1 MAKSSS
7 IKALV
12 SGEQVA
18 GSRLSSRLLDELM
31 AEGLLLVVTH
41 GSRKSYRARDAETLK
56 RYLVDKDESYRLL
69 DVGCSDSRAA
79 LAADTGNS
87 KLLMVRSCPGFPV
100 NSYESIACSLRGREF
115 VVSPMEGSF
124 VFIDDWQHFVIPE
137 DVVVVGIEN
146 MENFR
151 MIRQQK
157 ALFERELQMAS
168 VQQQIS
174 SSQQQIANSQHL
186 RLLFVSRYPQSTDL
200 RRWLQTI
207 PNRYVH
213 FGDFDLAGIHIFLT
227 EFHPYLGH
235 RASFFIPSDIE
246 QRLSRGSSERYN
258 AQYGK
263 YHRLHCLYKKLQ
275 SLIDLIN
282 CLRRCYDQEGY
293 IVE

>member
-1 MAKSSS
+1 MN
-7 IKALV
+7 
-12 SGEQVA
+12 GESVA
-18 GSRLSSRLLDELM
+18 ASTLRKDFAETLM
-31 AEGLLLVVTH
+31 AEGLLTVQTN
-41 GSRKSYRARDAETLK
+41 GSRRKFRAIDTEALKNFLQGRYEELKTVGDVIPTLYETRYEQAAE
-56 RYLVDKDESYRLL
+56 
-69 DVGCSDSRAA
+69 
-79 LAADTGNS
+79 TGNS
-87 KLLMVRSCPGFPV
+87 KLVKVRSCPGFPV
-100 NSYESIACSLRGREF
+100 NSYEPIACSLRGHEF
-115 VVSPMEGSF
+115 VVSPQEGSF

-157 ALFERELQMAS
+157 ALFERELQMAC
-168 VQQQIS
+168 
-174 SSQQQIANSQHL
+174 SQQQIANFQHQ

-200 RRWLQTI
+200 RRWLQTV

-235 RASFFIPSDIE
+235 RASFLIPSDIA
-246 QRLSRGSSERYN
+246 QRLSHGSSERYN

-263 YHRLHCLYKKLQ
+263 FHGLHCPDKNLQ

-282 CLRRCYDQEGY
+282 SLRRCYDQEGY
-293 IVE
+293 IVGNSLKQTE

>member
-1 MAKSSS
+1 MRISQTLANT
-7 IKALV
+7 LQRLMN
-12 SGEQVA
+12 GESVA
-18 GSRLSSRLLDELM
+18 ASTLRKDFAETLM
-31 AEGLLLVVTH
+31 AEGLLTVQTN
-41 GSRKSYRARDAETLK
+41 GSRRKFRAIDA
-56 RYLVDKDESYRLL
+56 
-69 DVGCSDSRAA
+69 AA
-79 LAADTGNS
+79 LKNFLQTRYEELRTVGDVIPTLYETRYEQAAETGNS
-87 KLLMVRSCPGFPV
+87 KLVKVRSCPGFPV
-100 NSYESIACSLRGREF
+100 NSYEPIVCTLRGREF
-115 VVSPMEGSF
+115 VVSPQEGSF
-124 VFIDDWQHFVIPE
+124 VFIDDWQHFVISE

-157 ALFERELQMAS
+157 ALFEREAG
-168 VQQQIS
+168 
-174 SSQQQIANSQHL
+174 HE

-200 RRWLQTI
+200 RRWLQTV

-235 RASFFIPSDIE
+235 RASFLIPSDIE

-263 YHRLHCLYKKLQ
+263 FHALH
-275 SLIDLIN
+275 LIN
-282 CLRRCYDQEGY
+282 SLRRCYDQEGY